1 MATYTG
7 VADGNGDFIIPFS
20 SNYTGGQKITVT
32 AEKDGATKSIEL
44 HAPSDVTGGG
54 VIQFSGTL
62 IDFPLNI
69 GVVTISGISG
79 KIGNYAFQSAVNG
92 LSIWK
97 TASGLV
103 IGSGVTEIGDF
114 AFENWANIKSLG
126 LPAGLIKIGANAFFG
141 NALLE
146 SLVIPNTVTQIGA
159 FSFYASQAL
168 TLSIPGSISIIPNS
182 AFAYWVKATDLVLPA
197 GVARV
202 GSSAFANWSKGKY
215 LTLPES
221 LAIIESGA
229 FSGWV
234 ECLEIRCLRTTPPT
248 LESSAFQSL
257 KSTCIIKVPSASLAA
272 YQAATNWSA
281 HASKMIGV

>member
-1 MATYTG
+1 MTTYTA
-7 VADGNGDFIIPFS
+7 VADANGDFIVPFS
-20 SNYTGGQKITVT
+20 SNYTSGQKITVT
-32 AEKDGATKSIEL
+32 AENGSATKSIEL
-44 HAPSDVTGGG
+44 YAPSDVTGGG

-69 GVVTISGISG
+69 GIVTISGISG
-79 KIGNYAFQSAVNG
+79 KIGDYAFQAASNV

-97 TASGLV
+97 KATGLV
-103 IGSGVTEIGDF
+103 VGSGVTEIGDY
-114 AFENWANIKSLG
+114 AFENWANIKSLS
-126 LPAGLIKIGANAFFG
+126 LPIGLIKIGNRAFFG

-146 SLVIPNTVTQIGA
+146 SLVIPNTVTQIGM

-168 TLSIPGSISIIPNS
+168 SLSIPSSISIIPDS
-182 AFAYWVKATDLVLPA
+182 AFAYWVKATDLVLPE
-197 GVARV
+197 GVTRV
-202 GSSAFANWSKGKY
+202 GSSAFSSWSKGKY

-221 LAIIESGA
+221 LAIIEAGA
-229 FSGWV
+229 FSDWV

-248 LESSAFQSL
+248 LGSSVFQSL
-257 KSTCIIKVPSASLAA
+257 KSTCVIKVPSASLAA